1 MEDIVLRKILIVD
14 DEKDFA
20 KNAKDFF
27 IAMNMEADYVCDGK
41 SAIEYVKTNKP
52 ALVVLDINLGEM
64 SGFDVCKEIRNI
76 TNIPIIFIS
85 ARTSESDK
93 IIALGFGGDDYV
105 EKPFSLSLLYAKIN
119 ASLRR
124 CYDMNLNSHE
134 NKIVIDDI
142 EIDLDERIVK
152 VNNEIKVM
160 TNKEF
165 ELLVYLVNNKNK
177 VLKKDEIF
185 NNVWG
190 DKFGEISTVTVHIRK
205 LRQKIEKDP
214 NEPKYIKTIFTVGYK
229 FSFEE

>member
-1 MEDIVLRKILIVD
+1 MRKILIVD
-14 DEKDFA
+14 DEKEFA
-20 KNAKDFF
+20 KTTKDYLT
-27 IAMNMEADYVCDGK
+27 AMNMDVDFVCDGN
-41 SAIEYVKTNKP
+41 SAIEYVEKNRP
-52 ALVVLDINLGEM
+52 ALVVLDINLGNM
-64 SGFDVCKEIRNI
+64 SGFDVCREIRKI
-76 TNIPIIFIS
+76 TNIPIIFVS

-93 IIALGFGGDDYV
+93 IIALGFGGDDYI
-105 EKPFSLSLLYAKIN
+105 EKPFSLSLLHAKIN

-124 CYDMNLNSHE
+124 CYDMNVSTE
-134 NKIVIDDI
+134 NKIVIDNI
-142 EIDLDERIVK
+142 EIDLNERVVK
-152 VNNEIKVM
+152 VDNEVKVM

-177 VLKKDEIF
+177 VLKKEEIF

-229 FSFEE
+229 FSFGE

>member
-1 MEDIVLRKILIVD
+1 
-14 DEKDFA
+14 
-20 KNAKDFF
+20 
-27 IAMNMEADYVCDGK
+27 MNMNADFVCDGE

-52 ALVVLDINLGEM
+52 ALVVLDINLGNM
-64 SGFDVCKEIRNI
+64 SGFDVCREIRKI
-76 TNIPIIFIS
+76 TNIPIIFVS

-93 IIALGFGGDDYV
+93 IIALGFGGDDYI
-105 EKPFSLSLLYAKIN
+105 EKPFSLSLLHAKIQ

-124 CYDMNLNSHE
+124 CYGMNLNANE
-134 NKIVIDDI
+134 NKIVIDNI
-142 EIDLDERIVK
+142 EIDLDERIVM
-152 VNNEIKVM
+152 VNKEIKVM

-177 VLKKDEIF
+177 VLKKEEIF

-205 LRQKIEKDP
+205 LRQKIEENP

-229 FSFEE
+229 FSFGE